1 MELVIRI
8 SRIWIVLPKMGEGEG
23 EKEED
28 GGREEEGRKED
39 ERWMFLNGVCGRRRQ
54 DKFNNIMFET
64 FRVGY

>member
-28 GGREEEGRKED
+28 GGREEEGREEE
-39 ERWMFLNGVCGRRRQ
+39 ERWVFLNGVCGRRI
-54 DKFNNIMFET
+54 D
-64 FRVGY
+64 